1 MLDAVRR
8 STCVRPNGCVKLRR
22 PLERVAMA
30 TVVGVVVV
38 AAVGVAVAVATWV
51 VVVGRVLS
59 CKKRWVLLDLG
70 FVFLSFCPGWG
81 FIWVELAFWG
91 LGGTDLT
98 YSIHL
103 FLSLCYAPEPG
114 RVFLIVLLVFA

>member
-30 TVVGVVVV
+30 AVVGVVVV

-59 CKKRWVLLDLG
+59 CKKKVGYYWIWVS
-70 FVFLSFCPGWG
+70 SFCR
-81 FIWVELAFWG
+81 FV
-91 LGGTDLT
+91 LGG
-98 YSIHL
+98 
-103 FLSLCYAPEPG
+103 
-114 RVFLIVLLVFA
+114 V